1 MKFAWLIVLA
11 ATVVFGGEV
20 SIDFSSERR
29 AGEIAMLVV

>member
-20 SIDFSSERR
+20 YIDFSGDAE
-29 AGEIAMLVV
+29 MKK